1 LLFYWRCITPVF
13 GVIIARR
20 ILDTFTG
27 KMNQGRLSKRMAS
40 KLTEPIA
47 TLVSTSLLASNDW
60 MTLGD
65 LLTMTL
71 VASRLSILRG
81 FRLLAALA
89 EAATHATA
97 LTQLESVSW
106 LDAMLS
112 LRSFFLPGNEII
124 KMVVAP
130 VARSACLESL
140 SYDDLIA

>member
-1 LLFYWRCITPVF
+1 
-13 GVIIARR
+13 
-20 ILDTFTG
+20 
-27 KMNQGRLSKRMAS
+27 MAS